1 MDLDDDD
8 DLNLQT
14 FRHFTRDDLAEIH
27 QLIFENKLAAKKKAD
42 KLAKNKAVSN
52 TNNTPRKKKIELYL
66 EINV

>member
-42 KLAKNKAVSN
+42 KLAKNKAVSA
-52 TNNTPRKKKIELYL
+52 TNNTSRKLNSKFYL